1 MNELA
6 EVVARSIPPLF
17 FHYIIV
23 VFVIGVIVCVCV
35 LKFKY
40 LFWYDQ
46 PLTFQFTI
54 RRFFRGNAGRHRTS
68 IMNPLSLGTR
78 CYNAVVYPFLH
89 HVNHDTVRVY
99 RGNDED
105 SPPPFERISQLLQQG
120 TKYAG
125 SGGIVHKN
133 TGLVACESLDTLRL
147 LLSQETFGLSAFIG
161 VFIDKDIAVARTTT
175 TTMSTAI
182 MNDDNIKGVSV
193 LTPRIMISFDSSIGT
208 SSYRSVSIY
217 MSEYLAWNK
226 YTMIERES
234 LELLETTEY
243 IQKSREI
250 AGEQTL
256 YRYSEIPWFV
266 IPFSTVYSYVF
277 MPPPTP
283 RPLRPPRLTQK
294 TNIRSGIT
302 IVPVSSVNFALFYSF
317 VNESTRDFRCCIL
330 NELTQL
336 QSLVE
341 HKLYRI
347 YMLLL
352 NEVRVIAI
360 YVFTR
365 SAMPL
370 SIINQSSRR
379 DRVIKG
385 APNKKKRTKGNRIS
399 DLHNYISNT
408 STALVKY
415 LPPVIPPKYDAFG
428 KRLSAPSNTKTNGT
442 DPVGASSSS
451 SIGHTLLRLIS
462 SIRHKTLCEAS
473 DFLIGFQRACG
484 IEMSNSANSGNS
496 ANIGYGAVMIDTIAH
511 NYHIIDE
518 LVSKESSSWP
528 LLTQDKWYYILYNA
542 IIHEPTVCK
551 DILMV

>member
-1 MNELA
+1 MNELV

-23 VFVIGVIVCVCV
+23 VFVVGLILCVCV

-40 LFWYDQ
+40 LYWYEQ
-46 PLTFQFTI
+46 PLTFQFTV
-54 RRFFRGNAGRHRTS
+54 RRFFRGAGRHRTS

-105 SPPPFERISQLLQQG
+105 SPPPFERIVEILRPRR
-120 TKYAG
+120 KEYHIKNAG
-125 SGGIVHKN
+125 LI
-133 TGLVACESLDTLRL
+133 ACDSSDTLRL
-147 LLSQETFGLSAFIG
+147 LLSQETFGLSTFIG
-161 VFIDKDIAVARTTT
+161 VFIDKDTAAT
-175 TTMSTAI
+175 TTMATAI

-208 SSYRSVSIY
+208 SSYKSVSIY

-226 YTMIERES
+226 YTMIECES
-234 LELLETTEY
+234 LELIETTEY
-243 IQKSREI
+243 IQKYREI

-266 IPFSTVYSYVF
+266 IPFSTVYSYLF
-277 MPPPTP
+277 TPPPTL
-283 RPLRPPRLTQK
+283 RSLRPPGSAQK
-294 TNIRSGIT
+294 AIIRSGIT
-302 IVPVSSVNFALFYSF
+302 IVPVSSANFALFYSF

-336 QSLVE
+336 QSLVD
-341 HKLYRI
+341 HNLYRI

-352 NEVRVIAI
+352 NEVRVIAV

-365 SAMPL
+365 SALPPM
-370 SIINQSSRR
+370 IINKSTTR
-379 DRVIKG
+379 DSVIKMT
-385 APNKKKRTKGNRIS
+385 PNKKKRTKGNRIA

-428 KRLSAPSNTKTNGT
+428 KRLSAQPNVKTNGK

-451 SIGHTLLRLIS
+451 STGNTVIRLLS
-462 SIRHKTLCEAS
+462 SIQHKTLCQAS
-473 DFLIGFQRACG
+473 DFITGFQRACG
-484 IEMSNSANSGNS
+484 IEISNSTNRVNSGD
-496 ANIGYGAVMIDTIAH
+496 GAVMIDTIAH

>member
-6 EVVARSIPPLF
+6 DVVARSIPPLF

-23 VFVIGVIVCVCV
+23 VFVIGVISLVCV

-40 LFWYDQ
+40 LYWYDQ
-46 PLTFQFTI
+46 PLTFQFTV
-54 RRFFRGNAGRHRTS
+54 RRFFRGGGGVGRHRTS
-68 IMNPLSLGTR
+68 IMYPLSLGTR

-105 SPPPFERISQLLQQG
+105 SPPPFEKIVEILRSRRKEYDI
-120 TKYAG
+120 KNAG
-125 SGGIVHKN
+125 LI
-133 TGLVACESLDTLRL
+133 ACDSSDTLRL

-161 VFIDKDIAVARTTT
+161 VFIDKDTGATMTTT
-175 TTMSTAI
+175 ATTMATAI

-208 SSYRSVSIY
+208 SSYKSVSIY

-256 YRYSEIPWFV
+256 YRYREIPWFV

-277 MPPPTP
+277 TPPPTP
-283 RPLRPPRLTQK
+283 RPLRPPRSAQK
-294 TNIRSGIT
+294 AIIRSGIT

-336 QSLVE
+336 QSLVD

-352 NEVRVIAI
+352 NEVRVIAV

-365 SAMPL
+365 SALPTM
-370 SIINQSSRR
+370 IMKQSTTR
-379 DRVIKG
+379 DSVIKVT
-385 APNKKKRTKGNRIS
+385 PNKKKRTKGNRIA

-428 KRLSAPSNTKTNGT
+428 KRLSAPQNTKTNGT
-442 DPVGASSSS
+442 DLAGVSSTGNTV
-451 SIGHTLLRLIS
+451 IRLLS

-473 DFLIGFQRACG
+473 DFLTGFQRACG
-484 IEMSNSANSGNS
+484 IELLNSANSAS
-496 ANIGYGAVMIDTIAH
+496 IGHGAVMIDTIAH

>member
-6 EVVARSIPPLF
+6 DVVARSIPPLF

-23 VFVIGVIVCVCV
+23 VFVISVIVCVCV

-40 LFWYDQ
+40 LYWYEQ
-46 PLTFQFTI
+46 PLTFQFTV
-54 RRFFRGNAGRHRTS
+54 RRFFRGGGDAGRHRTS

-89 HVNHDTVRVY
+89 YVNHDTVRVY

-105 SPPPFERISQLLQQG
+105 SPPPFERIVEILRSRR
-120 TKYAG
+120 KEYDIKNAG
-125 SGGIVHKN
+125 LI
-133 TGLVACESLDTLRL
+133 ACDSSDTLRL

-161 VFIDKDIAVARTTT
+161 VFIDKDIAATTTT
-175 TTMSTAI
+175 TTMATAI

-208 SSYRSVSIY
+208 SSYKSVSIY

-256 YRYSEIPWFV
+256 YRYREIPWFV

-277 MPPPTP
+277 TPPPTP
-283 RPLRPPRLTQK
+283 RPLRPPRSAQK
-294 TNIRSGIT
+294 AIIRSGIT

-336 QSLVE
+336 QSLVD

-352 NEVRVIAI
+352 NEVRVIAVYI
-360 YVFTR
+360 FTR
-365 SAMPL
+365 SALPTM
-370 SIINQSSRR
+370 IMNQSTTR
-379 DRVIKG
+379 DSVIKVT
-385 APNKKKRTKGNRIS
+385 PNKKKRTKGNRIS

-428 KRLSAPSNTKTNGT
+428 KRLSAPPNTKTNGK
-442 DPVGASSSS
+442 DLAGASSTSS
-451 SIGHTLLRLIS
+451 DGHTVVRLLS
-462 SIRHKTLCEAS
+462 SIRDKTRCDAS
-473 DFLIGFQRACG
+473 DFLTGFQRAYG
-484 IEMSNSANSGNS
+484 IEMPNSGNRANSGH
-496 ANIGYGAVMIDTIAH
+496 GAVMIDTIAH

>member
-1 MNELA
+1 MNEIA
-6 EVVARSIPPLF
+6 EVVARAIPPLF

-23 VFVIGVIVCVCV
+23 VFVVGVISLVCV

-40 LFWYDQ
+40 LYWYEQ
-46 PLTFQFTI
+46 PLTFRFTV
-54 RRFFRGNAGRHRTS
+54 RRFLRGGAAHHRTS

-78 CYNAVVYPFLH
+78 CYNAVVYSFLH

-99 RGNDED
+99 RGNDEE
-105 SPPPFERISQLLQQG
+105 SPPPFERISQLLQQQG
-120 TKYAG
+120 TNNG
-125 SGGIVHKN
+125 GGGGIVHKN
-133 TGLVACESLDTLRL
+133 AGLIVCDSSDTLRL
-147 LLSQETFGLSAFIG
+147 LLSQDTFGLSAFIG
-161 VFIDKDIAVARTTT
+161 VFVDKDI
-175 TTMSTAI
+175 TATATGSDRI
-182 MNDDNIKGVSV
+182 IKGVSV
-193 LTPRIMISFDSSIGT
+193 LTPRIMISFDSSIAT

-234 LELLETTEY
+234 LELVETTEY

-250 AGEQTL
+250 SGEQTL

-277 MPPPTP
+277 MPPSTP
-283 RPLRPPRLTQK
+283 PPRS
-294 TNIRSGIT
+294 NIRSGIT
-302 IVPVSSVNFALFYSF
+302 TVPVSSANFALFYSF

-336 QSLVE
+336 QSLVD

-352 NEVRVIAI
+352 NEVRVIAV

-365 SAMPL
+365 SAMPHIL
-370 SIINQSSRR
+370 LNDSTSR
-379 DRVIKG
+379 DSVIK
-385 APNKKKRTKGNRIS
+385 ATPNKKKRTKGNRIS
-399 DLHNYISNT
+399 DLHDYISNT

-428 KRLSAPSNTKTNGT
+428 KRLSVPPNTKTHEMNPT
-442 DPVGASSSS
+442 APFPSSSAS
-451 SIGHTLLRLIS
+451 GHTVIRLIS
-462 SIRHKTLCEAS
+462 SIQHKSLCEAS
-473 DFLIGFQRACG
+473 DFLTGFQRVCR
-484 IEMSNSANSGNS
+484 IEMSTNGKSGY
-496 ANIGYGAVMIDTIAH
+496 GGAVMIDTIAH
-511 NYHIIDE
+511 NYRIIDH
-518 LVSKESSSWP
+518 LVMKESLSWP
-528 LLTQDKWYYILYNA
+528 LISQDKWYYILYNA
-542 IIHEPTVCK
+542 IIHEETLCK

>member
-6 EVVARSIPPLF
+6 EVAARSIPPLF

-40 LFWYDQ
+40 LYWYEQ
-46 PLTFQFTI
+46 PLTFQFTV
-54 RRFFRGNAGRHRTS
+54 RRFFRGGGGGGRHRTS

-105 SPPPFERISQLLQQG
+105 SPPPFERIVEILRSRR
-120 TKYAG
+120 KEYDSKNAG
-125 SGGIVHKN
+125 II
-133 TGLVACESLDTLRL
+133 ACDSSDTLRL

-161 VFIDKDIAVARTTT
+161 VFTDKDTAATTT
-175 TTMSTAI
+175 SDRI
-182 MNDDNIKGVSV
+182 IKGVSV

-208 SSYRSVSIY
+208 SSYKSVSIY

-256 YRYSEIPWFV
+256 YRYGEIPWFV

-283 RPLRPPRLTQK
+283 RTLRPPRLAQK

-302 IVPVSSVNFALFYSF
+302 IVPVSSANFALFYSF

-336 QSLVE
+336 QSLVD

-352 NEVRVIAI
+352 NEVRVIAV

-370 SIINQSSRR
+370 TIINQSTTR
-379 DRVIKG
+379 DSVIK
-385 APNKKKRTKGNRIS
+385 ATPNKKKRTKGNRIS

-408 STALVKY
+408 STALIKY

-428 KRLSAPSNTKTNGT
+428 KRLSAPPNTKTNGT
-442 DPVGASSSS
+442 DLAGASSTSS
-451 SIGHTLLRLIS
+451 DGHTVLRLLS

-473 DFLIGFQRACG
+473 DFLTGFQRACG
-484 IEMSNSANSGNS
+484 IEMSNSANSGNGGS
-496 ANIGYGAVMIDTIAH
+496 RGDNAVMIDTIAH
-511 NYHIIDE
+511 NYQIIDE